1 MHLCFQGQQKTDLI
15 YLVWSSFYKLSTKP
29 EKVLKP
35 YFGNNSKTDRDIS
48 KNSTDFKLNRTRAI
62 NTKTIIKSATDKNQ
76 SLNRTTNVLTFLSL
90 KVLNFLKNCGNPDR
104 PS

>member
-1 MHLCFQGQQKTDLI
+1 M
-15 YLVWSSFYKLSTKP
+15 
-29 EKVLKP
+29 
-35 YFGNNSKTDRDIS
+35 DREIS